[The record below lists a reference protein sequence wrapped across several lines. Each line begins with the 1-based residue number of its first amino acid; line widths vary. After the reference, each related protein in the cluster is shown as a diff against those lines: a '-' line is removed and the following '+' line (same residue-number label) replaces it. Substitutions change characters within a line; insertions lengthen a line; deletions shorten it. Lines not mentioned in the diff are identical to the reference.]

1 MYITLSNIGYSS
13 LEKHNTCCNFY
24 RRVLPI
30 IILLLIFQQAL
41 SQSNNPGIDKVFDFP
56 NSFFNKVN
64 QNTTKLEE
72 RLTKQTSTY
81 LQRLAKRE
89 KKIQR
94 KLSKIDSA
102 GAQQLFAGS
111 EAQYQQ
117 LTNKIKGKT
126 SKLNEAMRGEYLPG
140 MDSLKTSLAFLQQ
153 NNQLLGNAKEIQQ
166 KAQGAMGNVTQLQSR
181 LQQSEQVKAFIQQ
194 RKQQIKEALGKYTKL
209 PKGISNSLTDFNKE
223 VYYYGQQLREY
234 KDMLKDPDKMVQKGL
249 TLLNKLPAFKQFMAQ
264 HSELA
269 SLFRLPDNYGT
280 PQSLAGL
287 QTRAQVQQQIQT
299 QLASAGPNAQQYLQQ
314 NIQAAQAQLNKLK
327 DKISKL
333 GGNGGSDM
341 DMPDF
346 KPNNQKTKSFWKRL
360 EYGTNIQSAKSSYFF
375 PTTTDI
381 GLSVGYKIND
391 KSTIGVGSSYKMG
404 WGKDIRNISITSQGA
419 GFRSFFDMK
428 IKGSFYGSGGFEYNY
443 QPLNDSVSTA
453 GGITAKSWQ
462 QSGLIGVSKVISIKS
477 KFFKKTRMQLLWDFL
492 SYRQVPRTQP
502 VKFRVGYNF

>member
-1 MYITLSNIGYSS
+1 MYL
-13 LEKHNTCCNFY
+13 KH
-24 RRVLPI
+24 
-30 IILLLIFQQAL
+30 LLILFAICCFSVTAR
-41 SQSNNPGIDKVFDFP
+41 SQDNPEPLDKVLNFP

-72 RLTKQTSTY
+72 RLTKQTEKY

-89 KKIQR
+89 KKLKR

-102 GAQQLFAGS
+102 GAQQLFANS
-111 EAQYQQ
+111 QEQYQQ

-126 SKLNEAMRGEYLPG
+126 GKLNDAMRGEYLPG

-166 KAQGAMGNVTQLQSR
+166 KVQGSMANVNQLQSK

-194 RKQQIKEALGKYTKL
+194 RKQQIREALGKYTKL
-209 PKGISNSLTDFNKE
+209 PKGITNSVADFNKQA
-223 VYYYGQQLREY
+223 YYYGQQLREY

-314 NIQAAQAQLNKLK
+314 NLQAAQAQLNQLK

-375 PTTTDI
+375 PTTTDF

-391 KSTIGVGSSYKMG
+391 KNTIGVGTSYKMG
-404 WGKDIRNISITSQGA
+404 WGKDIKNISITSQGV
-419 GFRSFFDMK
+419 GFRSFLDMK

-443 QPLNDSVSTA
+443 QPLIDSVSNA
-453 GGITAKSWQ
+453 GGFSAKSWK

-492 SYRQVPRTQP
+492 SYQQRPVTQP
-502 VKFRVGYNF
+502 VKLRVGYNF